1 MGSKTYVINDQ
12 QDKLRLS
19 WGTFWSD
26 MQVSINEKEIGAIP
40 TRKELNEGRDFILED
55 GSKLTIKRYSSW
67 YQRRSELHV
76 LLNDKPVKGSM
87 ADPYTRIRRIVYF
100 MLIIGAISIISGLSN
115 LSLAGL
121 KEFDIDSTH
130 GAVYAAM
137 KPLAYV
143 SLCIGTGFVLLALI
157 VRRGSLYGMYA
168 AMALL
173 VISISLR
180 IYISIQVGQAF
191 ASPAFL
197 LRLGYLVILWKGAEA
212 VKAIKAEQAVETGA
226 V

>member
-1 MGSKTYVINDQ
+1 MGNKTYIINGQ
-12 QDKLRLS
+12 QDKLKLS
-19 WGTFWSD
+19 WGIFWSN
-26 MQVSINEKEIGAIP
+26 MQVSINGAEVGFIP
-40 TRKELNEGRDFILED
+40 TRKELNEGRDFILQD
-55 GSKLTIKRYSSW
+55 GSKLTIRRYSSW

-100 MLIIGAISIISGLSN
+100 MLIIGGISIISGLSN

-121 KEFDIDSTH
+121 KDFDLDSTH

-157 VRRGSLYGMYA
+157 VWRGSLYGMYA

-180 IYISIQVGQAF
+180 IYIAVQIGQAF
-191 ASPAFL
+191 ASPALL
-197 LRLGYLVILWKGAEA
+197 LRLFYLAILWKGVEA
-212 VKAIKAEQAVETGA
+212 IKTIKAEEAQAGA
-226 V
+226 A